1 MQNKNREAPFF
12 YRKEEI
18 EGEDRPLEASEA
30 TFQRHCSPGCVSVC
44 LCVCVSVGVCVGRV
58 RKSALTTTTTTTITT
73 LVWRLWRLVDALN
86 GHGGKNCGRR
96 AVSFQTQDWSLG
108 GGSRWRLLRRS
119 LSLSLETTPR
129 GVLGARLLRRRSV
142 HAQRLSP
149 PLRHHKG
156 RHRCHTAALF
166 GHYLRHNNG
175 HHHRFN
181 NRRAGLPTATRN
193 SSLLSFFFS
202 RPDEKK
208 EVRHCHV
215 RLLNERRPSVFF

>member
-119 LSLSLETTPR
+119 LSLSLSLSLWKRLPAACSARACSGDAQSTPS
-129 GVLGARLLRRRSV
+129 AYRRRSATTKADTV
-142 HAQRLSP
+142 ATP
-149 PLRHHKG
+149 PLSSAIISG
-156 RHRCHTAALF
+156 TITATTTALITAAPVCLQP
-166 GHYLRHNNG
+166 LEI
-175 HHHRFN
+175 
-181 NRRAGLPTATRN
+181 RASSHFFLVGRTKKKRSAIAT
-193 SSLLSFFFS
+193 FAF
-202 RPDEKK
+202 
-208 EVRHCHV
+208 
-215 RLLNERRPSVFF
+215 

>member
-119 LSLSLETTPR
+119 LSLSLSLSGNDSPRRARRALAPATLSPRPALIAAAPPPQRPTP
-129 GVLGARLLRRRSV
+129 LPHRRSL
-142 HAQRLSP
+142 RPLSP
-149 PLRHHKG
+149 
-156 RHRCHTAALF
+156 AQ
-166 GHYLRHNNG
+166 
-175 HHHRFN
+175 
-181 NRRAGLPTATRN
+181 
-193 SSLLSFFFS
+193 
-202 RPDEKK
+202 
-208 EVRHCHV
+208 
-215 RLLNERRPSVFF
+215 